1 MYSQRLFF
9 LYKLPWNKE
18 DLSLRLQRI
27 LKVVSNAF
35 SRLKKQT
42 NKQTITD
49 LITSLYALEKLGDLF
64 SVVYRFVL
72 YFKYMINHFK

>member
-1 MYSQRLFF
+1 M
-9 LYKLPWNKE
+9 
-18 DLSLRLQRI
+18 RLQRI

-35 SRLKKQT
+35 SRLKKT
-42 NKQTITD
+42 KKQTITD

-64 SVVYRFVL
+64 SVVYSFVL